1 VVDSAQQARNQKAL
15 ARASR
20 NLGEVLGGIGVGGKD
35 GLADVG
41 VVVSNRVRQ
50 KLSTPG
56 TGRIYGRP
64 GLRGAGSVRHQ
75 ASAPGKPPAV
85 DTGRL
90 RASYTWRIGRDA
102 RGPYVEIGTDVLYA
116 PFLEF
121 GTRKMAARPHLRPA
135 VNELRRAIVALIRQG
150 IVQEQKSIVRRLPK
164 EIAA

>member
-1 VVDSAQQARNQKAL
+1 MAVDAAQQARNQKAL
-15 ARASR
+15 ARATR
-20 NLGEVLGGIGVGGKD
+20 NLGEVLGGIGVGGKA

-41 VVVSNRVRQ
+41 VLVSNRVRQ

-56 TGRIYGRP
+56 TGRTYR
-64 GLRGAGSVRHQ
+64 RASVVHV

-90 RASYTWRIGRDA
+90 RASYTWRTGVDA
-102 RGPYVEIGTDVLYA
+102 RGPYVEIGTNVLYA

-121 GTRKMAARPHLRPA
+121 GTRRMAARPHLRPA
-135 VNELRRAIVALIRQG
+135 VNELRKEIVALIRQG
-150 IVQEQKSIVRRLPK
+150 IIQEQRNIVRRMPK